1 MSEISVLLPDGSER
15 RVADGTTGL
24 ELASSIS
31 RNLGKAAVAIEVD
44 GRESDL
50 STSLHD
56 GCRVRIVTSDSDE
69 GRHVL
74 RHSTAHVLA
83 QAVTRLY
90 PGAKY
95 TIGPAIENGFYYDFS
110 YKRPFTPED
119 LEAIEKK
126 MAELAR
132 KDEPV

>member
-56 GCRVRIVTSDSDE
+56 GCRVRIVTSDSD
-69 GRHVL
+69 
-74 RHSTAHVLA
+74 
-83 QAVTRLY
+83 
-90 PGAKY
+90 
-95 TIGPAIENGFYYDFS
+95 
-110 YKRPFTPED
+110 
-119 LEAIEKK
+119 
-126 MAELAR
+126 
-132 KDEPV
+132 